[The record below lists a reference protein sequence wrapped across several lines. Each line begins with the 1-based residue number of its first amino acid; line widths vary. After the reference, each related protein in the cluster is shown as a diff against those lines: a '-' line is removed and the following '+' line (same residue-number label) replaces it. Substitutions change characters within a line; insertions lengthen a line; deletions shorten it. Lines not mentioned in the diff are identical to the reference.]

1 MTEEPLLK
9 RAVELALT
17 YEAAEK
23 STKDMQVRQSGQD
36 SLVDKVSGS
45 LSIIRNQG
53 LELKSVPRG
62 WIPKGGL
69 DT

>member
-36 SLVDKVSGS
+36 SLVGKVSGS
-45 LSIIRNQG
+45 LSIIRIIVQV
-53 LELKSVPRG
+53 SVDRK
-62 WIPKGGL
+62 IMK
-69 DT
+69 